1 MTRIDCLGWY
11 EHRGEH
17 IVKNYGGWVIS
28 GDWNLYRTLAGA
40 KNAIDKRHDGSHK
53 AEPIITRKLTKDEFI
68 LLPMFSIDSWFIP
81 QDQKWQR
88 VCTIGWLFWFIRW
101 FKDIK

>member
-1 MTRIDCLGWY
+1 MEI
-11 EHRGEH
+11 
-17 IVKNYGGWVIS
+17 K
-28 GDWNLYRTLAGA
+28 RT
-40 KNAIDKRHDGSHK
+40 N
-53 AEPIITRKLTKDEFI
+53 DEFM
-68 LLPMFSIDSWFIP
+68 LLPVFSIDSWFIP